1 MSRPGLILALA
12 TGLISATVAN
22 AQFPARYVAGE
33 HYTALDAPAPTRAEA
48 GQLEVIEFF
57 VYGCS
62 HCYEFDPMVT
72 EWASELADD
81 VTFRRVPATFGQ
93 AGPVYAR
100 VFYTA
105 KELGLGQAFH
115 EAFFDGIHQAGRRLV
130 ATEDIRAFFVEQG
143 VAGQAFDET
152 FNSEAIDERVANA
165 TSLMRAYGVTAVP
178 SLGVAGRFWTNPRQT
193 GGYQPMLDT
202 ADFLLDRARD

>member
-1 MSRPGLILALA
+1 MSRPALTLALA
-12 TGLISATVAN
+12 AGLLTATAAN

-33 HYTALDAPAPTRAEA
+33 HYTALESAAPTQAEA
-48 GQLEVIEFF
+48 DQVAVIEFF

-72 EWASELADD
+72 EWANELADD

-105 KELGLGQAFH
+105 KALDLGQAFH

-130 ATEDIRAFFVEQG
+130 ATDEIRAFFVEQG
-143 VAGQAFDET
+143 VAGETFDKT

-165 TSLMRAYGVTAVP
+165 TRLMQAYGVTAVP

-193 GGYQPMLDT
+193 GGYEPMLNV
-202 ADFLLDRARD
+202 ADFLIDRARD

>member
-1 MSRPGLILALA
+1 MSRAGLILALA
-12 TGLISATVAN
+12 AGLITATVVN

-33 HYTALDAPAPTRAEA
+33 HYTVLEASAPTRAEA

-93 AGPVYAR
+93 VGPIYAR

-105 KELGLGQAFH
+105 KALNLGQAFH

-130 ATEDIRAFFVEQG
+130 ATDDIRAFFVEQG
-143 VAGQAFDET
+143 VVGRAFDET
-152 FNSEAIDERVANA
+152 FNSEAVDERVANA

-202 ADFLLDRARD
+202 TDFLLDRARD